1 MPIKKTGTKPE
12 VRSVRVKPIEEVGLV
27 DKEKRVENYGEAINN
42 SYETEKKLI
51 VDERIIPDSNLP
63 TEYVEGI
70 LDIANE
76 GSGLLRPKFFPS
88 DKDIYISASQIRRF
102 NLRLGDRIGGQA
114 RRPKENER
122 YWGLLKVE
130 TVNGEDLEKLGD
142 RPEYDDLV
150 AIYPD
155 EAIKLSIGKEPLT
168 TRVIDLIAPIGF
180 GQRGLIVSPP
190 KAGKT
195 WLIKDIIEGI
205 AKNYSENSKSKT
217 KRKVHLMAVLIG
229 ERPEEVTD
237 IMRHMREVTDGIGEV
252 ASSNF
257 DEAPDE
263 QTRVGELALER
274 AKRLVENGRDFVI
287 LLDSI
292 TRMARAYNLALPTS
306 GRTLTGGFDPMA
318 LFPAKKFFGAARKI
332 EDAGSLTIIGTC
344 LVETGSRMDDLI
356 YEEFKGTGNM
366 ELHLVRKLA
375 EKRIYPAIDVSRSG
389 TRQEELLYGKETLVR
404 IQTLRRMLE
413 MVSDDERTETLLDRL
428 KKTEDN
434 EEFLESLKTV

>member
-1 MPIKKTGTKPE
+1 MLTKDIKTSEP
-12 VRSVRVKPIEEVGLV
+12 VSVGEDVSSQLV
-27 DKEKRVENYGEAINN
+27 
-42 SYETEKKLI
+42 
-51 VDERIIPDSNLP
+51 VDERVIPDSNLP

-70 LDIANE
+70 LDIATE
-76 GSGLLRPKFFPS
+76 GSGLLRPS
-88 DKDIYISASQIRRF
+88 YQASEGDIYISSSQIRRF
-102 NLRLGDRIGGQA
+102 NLRVGDKVGGQA

-130 TVNGEDLEKLGD
+130 TVNGEDIDQPKD
-142 RPEYDDLV
+142 RVEFENLV

-155 EAIKLSIGKEPLT
+155 SQIKLSTEKELLT

-195 WLIKDIIEGI
+195 WLIKDIIAGI
-205 AKNYSENSKSKT
+205 AKNYPEKNQKSKI
-217 KRKVHLMAVLIG
+217 KNKKSVHLMAVLIG

-237 IMRHMREVTDGIGEV
+237 IVRHMKEVTGGIGEV
-252 ASSNF
+252 AASNF
-257 DEAPDE
+257 DEAPE
-263 QTRVGELALER
+263 NQTRVGELALER
-274 AKRLVENGRDFVI
+274 AKRLVENGQEVVI
-287 LLDSI
+287 VLDSI

-306 GRTLTGGFDPMA
+306 GRTLTGGFDPVA

-332 EDAGSLTIIGTC
+332 DGGGSLTIIGTC

-375 EKRIYPAIDVSRSG
+375 EKRIFPAIDVSRSG
-389 TRQEELLYGKETLVR
+389 TRQEELLYAKENLGKVH
-404 IQTLRRMLE
+404 TLRRMLE
-413 MVSDDERTETLLDRL
+413 MVNGDERTETLLERL
-428 KKTEDN
+428 KKTKDN
-434 EEFLESLKTV
+434 EEFLASLNTA